1 MMISYQELVRTF
13 PNNYGPYHFPEKLIP
28 LIILNALEGKPLPVY
43 GNGAQVRDWL
53 YVEDHARALYTVMT
67 KGVVGETYNIGG
79 HNERQN
85 IEVVQSICRLLDEL
99 APEKPAGVVK
109 YETLITYVADRPG
122 HDMRYAI
129 DATKIEEEL
138 GWAPEETFESGIR
151 KTVEWYLANE
161 QWWSRVKDGS
171 YAGERLGLTS

>member
-1 MMISYQELVRTF
+1 M
-13 PNNYGPYHFPEKLIP
+13 
-28 LIILNALEGKPLPVY
+28 Y

-67 KGVVGETYNIGG
+67 KGAVGETYNIGG

-138 GWAPEETFESGIR
+138 GWAPKETFESGIR
-151 KTVEWYLANE
+151 KTVECYLANE
-161 QWWSRVKDGS
+161 QWWSRVD
-171 YAGERLGLTS
+171 